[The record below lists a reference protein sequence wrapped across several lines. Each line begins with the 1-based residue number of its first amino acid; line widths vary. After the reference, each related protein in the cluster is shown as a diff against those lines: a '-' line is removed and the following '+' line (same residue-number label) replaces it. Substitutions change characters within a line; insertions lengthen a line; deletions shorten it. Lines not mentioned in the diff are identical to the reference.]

1 MKEENPLGSPFIW
14 EPRCGRGPTHVAKSS
29 PVCPQGVA
37 VELKVMIVEGKEGK
51 KEGEGGRP

>member
-1 MKEENPLGSPFIW
+1 
-14 EPRCGRGPTHVAKSS
+14 VAKSS